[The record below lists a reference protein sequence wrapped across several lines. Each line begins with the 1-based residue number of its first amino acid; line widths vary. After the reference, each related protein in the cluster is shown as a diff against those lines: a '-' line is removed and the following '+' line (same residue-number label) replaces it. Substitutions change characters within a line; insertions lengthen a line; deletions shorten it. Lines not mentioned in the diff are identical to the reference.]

1 MGASPSNGTPLFRF
15 SGRFIPISRPTPI
28 NAGRG
33 ALRRPQRL
41 CERCVLCGPQYLITG
56 AMTLSEMAVLA
67 MDEILL
73 RTEISGRGE
82 EGLGVGR
89 PNGPGAG
96 AAATSAALPHD
107 AARLHFGTGPAR
119 VRPRQARPSRMIPRD
134 FASERDAARVR
145 PRQARPSRM
154 TPRGATSPRRRK
166 MRFHCVINL
175 ESRRGARRDPFVCNE
190 LRSSPGLSWRLQ
202 ARREAGADTFPV
214 LAHHLPLKIYISV
227 MSLSASQGLHFR
239 NVPVH
244 LSASTFP

>member
-96 AAATSAALPHD
+96 AAATSAALPCGVRGISLRNGRGGRV
-107 AARLHFGTGPAR
+107 ATYRRAKAPRQGSAGPSSAGLR
-119 VRPRQARPSRMIPRD
+119 FVRWSSVRPLAFGRRARTR
-134 FASERDAARVR
+134 
-145 PRQARPSRM
+145 
-154 TPRGATSPRRRK
+154 
-166 MRFHCVINL
+166 
-175 ESRRGARRDPFVCNE
+175 SRRGCRPRRTARPC
-190 LRSSPGLSWRLQ
+190 RSRSRRPSP
-202 ARREAGADTFPV
+202 
-214 LAHHLPLKIYISV
+214 
-227 MSLSASQGLHFR
+227 
-239 NVPVH
+239 
-244 LSASTFP
+244 